1 MSGPSAMLA
10 VAAVAVA
17 LALQIS
23 SGMYHPAALALVTL
37 ACALAVWGAL
47 WRRRS
52 ARPESALLPQ
62 AALGAGCAAGL
73 LCNLFV
79 NPTFYGDPRSF
90 QGGFHGF
97 ALVSLVILSAYLC
110 IHLRASLIRAR
121 FLLLL
126 ACFAVMGIVVLRA
139 SPTPWI
145 DVWHFQ
151 QGAASTLLHG
161 GDPYA
166 ATYPDLYGAW
176 SRRFYASEILRGGRV
191 AGFPYSPLTILAG
204 LPGFA
209 ALGDVRYSLL
219 ALMIGSAWLLA
230 RALPGATG
238 ELAALLMVFQPRAFF
253 VLEQGWTEPLV
264 MFCFALTV
272 FAVARRAHW
281 ALLGG
286 ALGLLAASKQYS
298 PFLLVPLGLVS
309 RPRRAFWV
317 AAAVLC
323 AVMLPFVVPDPA
335 GFWRGVV
342 RFQLLQPFRA
352 DSLSLT
358 SLWVR
363 QTASALPPQPVLG
376 VALGAGVLLLCLRP
390 RMGVGLACAAA
401 AAAWAAV
408 LVWNKQAFCNYWWLC
423 SGLLGAAAAASPIRE
438 TA

>member
-1 MSGPSAMLA
+1 MLA

-17 LALQIS
+17 LALQMG
-23 SGMYHPAALALVTL
+23 SGMYDPVALALVTV
-37 ACALAVWGAL
+37 ACALAVSGAL

-52 ARPESALLPQ
+52 ARPENALVPQ
-62 AALGAGCAAGL
+62 AVLGAGCAAGL

-90 QGGFHGF
+90 QGGFRGF
-97 ALVSLVILSAYLC
+97 ALVSSILLSAYLC

-126 ACFAVMGIVVLRA
+126 ACFAVMGIVVLQA

-161 GDPYA
+161 SNPYT
-166 ATYPDLYGAW
+166 ATYPDLYGTW
-176 SRRFYASEILRGGRV
+176 SRRFYASQILRGGRV
-191 AGFPYSPLTILAG
+191 AAFPYSPLTILAG

-230 RALPGATG
+230 RALPGVTG
-238 ELAALLMVFQPRAFF
+238 ELAALLLLFQPRAFF
-253 VLEQGWTEPLV
+253 VLEQAWTEPLV
-264 MFCFALTV
+264 MFCFALAV
-272 FAVARRAHW
+272 YAVARRAHW
-281 ALLGG
+281 ALAGG

-298 PFLLVPLGLVS
+298 PFLVVPLGLLV
-309 RPRRAFWV
+309 RPRRGLWA
-317 AAAVLC
+317 AAAVLA
-323 AVMLPFVVPDPA
+323 AVTLPFVLGDPA

-342 RFQLLQPFRA
+342 QLQFLQPFRA

-363 QTASALPPQPVLG
+363 QTAGALPPLPVLG
-376 VALGAGVLLLCLRP
+376 VALGAAVLLLCLRP
-390 RMGVGLACAAA
+390 RLGVGLACAAA

-408 LVWNKQAFCNYWWLC
+408 LIWNKQAFCNYWWLC
-423 SGLLGAAAAASPIRE
+423 SGLLGAAAAASGIRE

>member
-1 MSGPSAMLA
+1 MLA

-23 SGMYHPAALALVTL
+23 SGMYDAMALALVTVG
-37 ACALAVWGAL
+37 CALAVLGAL

-52 ARPESALLPQ
+52 ARPENALLPQ
-62 AALGAGCAAGL
+62 AALAAGCAAGL
-73 LCNLFV
+73 LCNLFF
-79 NPTFYGDPRSF
+79 NPTFYADPRSF
-90 QGGFHGF
+90 QGIFRGL
-97 ALVSLVILSAYLC
+97 ALVSLVVLSAYLYV
-110 IHLRASLIRAR
+110 HLRASLVRAR
-121 FLLLL
+121 FFLLL
-126 ACFAVMGIVVLRA
+126 ACFAVMGVVVVRA

-166 ATYPDLYGAW
+166 ATYPDLYGTW
-176 SRRFYASEILRGGRV
+176 SSRFYASEILRGGRV
-191 AGFPYSPLTILAG
+191 AAFPYSPLTILAG

-230 RALPGATG
+230 RALPGPTG
-238 ELAALLMVFQPRAFF
+238 ELAALLLLFQPRGFF

-272 FAVARRAHW
+272 FALARRVHW
-281 ALLGG
+281 ALAGG

-298 PFLLVPLGLVS
+298 PFLVVPLALVL
-309 RPRRAFWV
+309 RPRRALW
-317 AAAVLC
+317 AGAAVL
-323 AVMLPFVVPDPA
+323 AAIMLPFVAGDPT

-342 RFQLLQPFRA
+342 RFQFLQPFRA
-352 DSLSLT
+352 DSLSL
-358 SLWVR
+358 SSFWVR
-363 QTASALPPQPVLG
+363 QTGSALPPLPLLGLGLG
-376 VALGAGVLLLCLRP
+376 VLVLVLCLRP
-390 RMGVGLACAAA
+390 RLGIGLACAAA

-408 LVWNKQAFCNYWWLC
+408 LIWNKQAFCNYWWLC
-423 SGLLGAAAAASPIRE
+423 SGLLGAAAAASGNRE